1 MLVDADGDLD
11 KLSTVLVPNVD
22 AVLARV
28 FGSDLVDDEA
38 GELATVESYFGVLVG
53 GNFLLI
59 FEPGDL
65 GGWFAPHGAG
75 QAQRLEEE
83 PRQFKFK

>member
-1 MLVDADGDLD
+1 MLVDTDGDLN
-11 KLSTVLVPNVD
+11 KLTPVLVPNID

-28 FGSDLVDDEA
+28 FRSDFVDDKA
-38 GELATVESYFGVLVG
+38 GELATIESYFGVVIR

-65 GGWFAPHGAG
+65 GGWFAPHSAG
-75 QAQRLEEE
+75 QA
-83 PRQFKFK
+83 